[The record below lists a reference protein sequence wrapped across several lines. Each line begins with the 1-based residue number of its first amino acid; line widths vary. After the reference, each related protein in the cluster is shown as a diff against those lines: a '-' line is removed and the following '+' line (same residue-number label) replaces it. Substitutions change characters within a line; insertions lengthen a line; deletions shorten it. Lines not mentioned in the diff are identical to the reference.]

1 MLSKNKNTSF
11 VIHKPV
17 FWPSVIL
24 IMLLIVGTIWA
35 GDAAEEIFN
44 NVRINITQWAD
55 WLFVA
60 GVNIFIG
67 FALYFAFSK
76 FGSIRLGG
84 EDAKTEFST
93 ASWFAMLFSAGM
105 GIGLMFFAVAE
116 PMWHLLYP
124 PHAEVGSTDSVRDAM
139 GITFLHWGLH
149 AWAVYAIVGLALA
162 FFAFNRK
169 LPLSFRSVFYP
180 LLGDRIKGWM
190 GDVIDILAVL
200 ATMFGLATSL
210 GLGAAQAGA
219 GMEYVFG
226 ISNTVTL
233 QVVIIIAVTAIA
245 VISVILGVQ
254 KGVKVLSEF
263 NIRLAALFLL
273 FIIVLGPTMYILST
287 FVQSTGYYL
296 QNFAEYATWMQN
308 FEDGS
313 FMSTWTVFYWA
324 WWISWSPYVGMFIA
338 RISRGRTVKEFVL
351 GVLLAPTLV
360 TFLWMSG
367 FGGTAIFL
375 ETGGITEIAAAVEA
389 DQTTSLF
396 ILLDQFPLATI
407 TSFLAVILVLS
418 FFVTS
423 SDSGS
428 LVIDSLTSGGK
439 IDTPVAQRIFWA
451 STEGAVAA
459 VLLVGGGLGALQA
472 ASIST
477 GLPFVLVLLV
487 MCYSLRQGLSF
498 EYQRLQKDEH
508 GKTRES
514 YTELIRKTLSNYQDD
529 GFESGGLGTVKREAP
544 VQLRKKGESK
554 RRKSELKPDDGS
566 TELDGRKPT
575 GAGSKSG
582 DRRTDVT
589 NGTNG
594 GESGED
600 STGYKK
606 N

>member
-1 MLSKNKNTSF
+1 MSTSKKKSSYF
-11 VIHKPV
+11 IIHKPV
-17 FWPSVIL
+17 FWPSVAI
-24 IMLLIVGTIWA
+24 ITLLIVGTILL
-35 GDAAEEIFN
+35 GDTAADTFN
-44 NVRINITQWAD
+44 NVRVGITDRAD

-76 FGSIRLGG
+76 FGNIRLGG
-84 EDAKTEFST
+84 EEAKTEFST
-93 ASWFAMLFSAGM
+93 PAWFAMLFSAGM

-124 PHAEVGSTDSVRDAM
+124 PHAEVGSTDAIRDAM
-139 GITFLHWGLH
+139 GVTFLHWGLH
-149 AWAVYAIVGLALA
+149 AWAVYAIVGLGLA

-169 LPLSFRSVFYP
+169 LPLSFRSVFQP

-200 ATMFGLATSL
+200 ATLFGLATSL
-210 GLGAAQAGA
+210 GLGAAQAGS

-226 ISNTVTL
+226 ISNTTTL
-233 QVVIIIAVTAIA
+233 QIIIILAVTAVA
-245 VISVILGVQ
+245 VVSVVLGVH

-263 NIRLAALFLL
+263 NIRLAALFLF
-273 FIIVLGPTMYILST
+273 FIVVLGPTMYILST

-296 QNFAEYATWMQN
+296 QHFAEYATWMQT
-308 FEDGS
+308 FEEGN

-338 RISRGRTVKEFVL
+338 RISKGRTVKEFVL

-367 FGGTAIFL
+367 FGGTALFL
-375 ETGGITEIAAAVEA
+375 ETTGVAEIAAAVEA

-396 ILLDQFPLATI
+396 ILLDQFPLAMI
-407 TSFLAVILVLS
+407 TSFLAVVLVLS

-428 LVIDSLTSGGK
+428 LVIDSLTSGGR
-439 IDTPVAQRIFWA
+439 IDSPVAQRVFWA
-451 STEGAVAA
+451 STEGLVAA

-477 GLPFVLVLLV
+477 GLPFVIVLLV
-487 MCYSLRQGLSF
+487 MCYSLRQGLSM
-498 EYQRLQKDEH
+498 EYRKLQSEER

-514 YTELIRKTLSNYQDD
+514 YTELIRKTLTAYQDD
-529 GFESGGLGTVKREAP
+529 GSDSGGLGTIPPEPP
-544 VQLRKKGESK
+544 VTLRKKGESRK
-554 RRKSELKPDDGS
+554 RKSES
-566 TELDGRKPT
+566 T
-575 GAGSKSG
+575 S
-582 DRRTDVT
+582 
-589 NGTNG
+589 GTNP
-594 GESGED
+594 SD
-600 STGYKK
+600 DKA
-606 N
+606 